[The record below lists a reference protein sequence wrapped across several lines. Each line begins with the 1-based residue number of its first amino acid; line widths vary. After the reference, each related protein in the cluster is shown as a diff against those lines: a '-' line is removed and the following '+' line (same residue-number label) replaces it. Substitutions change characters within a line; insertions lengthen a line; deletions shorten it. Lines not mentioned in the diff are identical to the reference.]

1 MKKIMLII
9 ILLIVCL
16 FCFVACNNN
25 IKYSVAYLG
34 SYKGAMLESLEW
46 NIKQIVKTTKELEHF
61 ALEYEVLN
69 YIDKYDEDYFV
80 DKAIIVCLFNYSHLN
95 ANLSVK
101 SVRINEATIQINI
114 IEKQSKD
121 AQYPAAE
128 EYWICVIEVD
138 LKDIKN
144 INDVEMVINVK
155 RGI

>member
-1 MKKIMLII
+1 MKKIFI
-9 ILLIVCL
+9 ILLLIACF
-16 FCFVACNNN
+16 FCFVACNNS
-25 IKYSVAYLG
+25 IKYSVAYLN
-34 SYKGAMLESLEW
+34 SYKGTMLESSEW
-46 NIKQIVKTTKELEHF
+46 NIKQIIKTTKELEQF

-69 YIDKYDEDYFV
+69 YIDKYDDDYFV
-80 DKAIIVCLFNYSHLN
+80 DNAIIVCLFKYSHLN

-114 IEKQSKD
+114 IEKQLKD
-121 AQYPAAE
+121 AQFPAAE

-138 LKDIKN
+138 LKDTKN